1 MIQALKQY
9 VYALQLSVPRRWSV
23 GSGLRDD
30 YPAFNGHLMVKTNSL
45 IDKTTISNGFL
56 WIFFLGRNT
65 RLLLELWEESRNK
78 IGRRT
83 QMRKEISS
91 MDSEELISQ
100 SHVSFCRL
108 TQALTRYRRKTKPGR
123 GAYGPDSNTYTP
135 TLNLTLNYGSA
146 RALNLSFLPP
156 STASALCL
164 HSSRSSRSS
173 CFSLPRLPMLRRRQL
188 FLCQTHCQR

>member
-1 MIQALKQY
+1 M
-9 VYALQLSVPRRWSV
+9 
-23 GSGLRDD
+23 
-30 YPAFNGHLMVKTNSL
+30 
-45 IDKTTISNGFL
+45 
-56 WIFFLGRNT
+56 GRNT
-65 RLLLELWEESRNK
+65 RLLPEPLEKSRNK
-78 IGRRT
+78 IGLRT
-83 QMRKEISS
+83 QMKKKILSIY
-91 MDSEELISQ
+91 SEEATLQ

-164 HSSRSSRSS
+164 HSSVLPVFLFHDFQCFAVVSFSCVRLTANSR
-173 CFSLPRLPMLRRRQL
+173 FLSLTPFYRQHRLSL
-188 FLCQTHCQR
+188 